1 MNTIASRLR
10 LLAKISTAALGLL
23 CLIAAVTMLTERY
36 QVDRLLG
43 ARLRTYGEINQL
55 EILVFS
61 NHADALRLVDWANAN
76 YPQERLQELSK
87 TVLDRQKQGEA
98 LVKRLGNG
106 PDQAALTEQYGKY
119 GKQLVNIALV
129 VPLGAASATQLLAG
143 ASASFDQL
151 RGTLEQLAAH
161 ETQAMQAE
169 AAAVQHTASRGLV
182 LFLLLAAATGAGTWV
197 FSTRLAA
204 GVGGPLGQLSGQLE
218 RILGERDLTLRA
230 DEGRNDEIGRIG
242 RSFNAL
248 TGSLRSYFLNSGDRA
263 GQIAAGADQ
272 LAVTVGQMSRTS
284 EGMGREA
291 EALRHSGTDM
301 TTAIQSIGRSVQEVA
316 AMAKALGEQSGKSV
330 RIAETGAQ
338 AGQGTLA
345 AMAAISRSGEAMRSA
360 VLVIEEIAN
369 QTNLLSLNA
378 AIEAA
383 KAGDSGKGFSVVA
396 EEVRKLAERSAQ
408 ATGQIH
414 GLIQEVARA
423 NAQGADK
430 VGETVRALEEIHG
443 SLKGM
448 ADVVAGLER
457 ATELQSGAQDSAQA
471 ELQKVGAGVVRN
483 NQAVEEMSMTLQ
495 EVARTA
501 TELAAV
507 AERMRDTVGHY
518 RVQ

>member
-182 LFLLLAAATGAGTWV
+182 LFLL
-197 FSTRLAA
+197 LAA